1 MGSIYAAGFIW
12 RLESLHEFRKKNTWD
27 RNNSLEHA
35 STRAHM
41 YIYGMLHIFFL
52 HRFKWV
58 NAIRS
63 VHSREDR
70 RMLTVWQRE
79 GYLTGKSADWL
90 MLSDHLPKF
99 FFPALWF
106 LNDSILLS
114 KSLCCTVTGTHSLF
128 LCVSLIFHLSF
139 LSVHHP
145 VPVKTQPVN
154 GKKESV
160 Q

>member
-1 MGSIYAAGFIW
+1 MLPALSEGLSHCMN
-12 RLESLHEFRKKNTWD
+12 LERKIHETEITHENM
-27 RNNSLEHA
+27 
-35 STRAHM
+35 RAHAHTCTS
-41 YIYGMLHIFFL
+41 IYGMLHIFFL

-114 KSLCCTVTGTHSLF
+114 KSLCCTVTGTHSLSF
-128 LCVSLIFHLSF
+128 SVCLWSFISLSYQ
-139 LSVHHP
+139 SV
-145 VPVKTQPVN
+145 TQ
-154 GKKESV
+154 SL
-160 Q
+160 